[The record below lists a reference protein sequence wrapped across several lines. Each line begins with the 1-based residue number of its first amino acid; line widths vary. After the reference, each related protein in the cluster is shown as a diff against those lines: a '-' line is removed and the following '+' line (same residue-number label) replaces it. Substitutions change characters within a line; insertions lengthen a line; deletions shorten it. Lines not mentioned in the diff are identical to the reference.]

1 MALSALQLEKESK
14 HIITYDEIEKII
26 TEAQMCKT
34 LDQCLTHPY
43 IVDNMNFKRTMNRQ
57 GDTTFL
63 SANTRSKKL
72 DENLDLII
80 NTMLSS
86 LGMEAIGKSFLESY
100 QKLNEEHLK
109 MYGTNVPYNKV
120 ILQLSLSV
128 VSQKTQVLNIDSC
141 ISGRLGNLDVYV
153 ILPDKINIQLFLY
166 DKKVKVIFFS
176 KGLKILNVTHSK
188 TVLSYLETI
197 VSRTLLYII
206 NPIIYDVIISP
217 SEKLTETTDIKINFW
232 TTIVGKRQYQ
242 TEIKADDDIEFKD
255 QIENIIKCL
264 LPNLFKNKDIFER
277 DVIFQAL
284 TDELVGPSIHG
295 NWRDIVQEIVK
306 YSKEQN
312 AESVD
317 MLSSMLS
324 KSSLN

>member
-1 MALSALQLEKESK
+1 MVTSLYGRIGIF
-14 HIITYDEIEKII
+14 HISDVSNIATSDFGFD
-26 TEAQMCKT
+26 MF
-34 LDQCLTHPY
+34 LNV
-43 IVDNMNFKRTMNRQ
+43 IVV
-57 GDTTFL
+57 
-63 SANTRSKKL
+63 
-72 DENLDLII
+72 
-80 NTMLSS
+80 
-86 LGMEAIGKSFLESY
+86 LESY
-100 QKLNEEHLK
+100 RKLNEEHLK
-109 MYGTNVPYNKV
+109 IYGTNVPYNKV

-128 VSQKTQVLNIDSC
+128 VSQKRQVLNIDSC

-166 DKKVKVIFFS
+166 DKKVKVIFFP
-176 KGLKILNVTHSK
+176 KGLKILNATHSK

-197 VSRTLLYII
+197 VTRSLLYIT

-217 SEKLTETTDIKINFW
+217 SEKSTDLKINFW

-242 TEIKADDDIEFKD
+242 TELKPDVDIEFKD

-264 LPNLFKNKDIFER
+264 LPNLFKNKDIFETE
-277 DVIFQAL
+277 VVFQAL

-295 NWRDIVQEIVK
+295 NWRDIVEEIVK

-312 AESVD
+312 EESVE
-317 MLSSMLS
+317 MISSMMS